1 MILLDTNVISEL
13 MKTNRDSRV
22 VDWIDRQRES
32 DLLTSSVTIAEIRF
46 GIALLP
52 DSKRKT
58 ALDQRA
64 EIVFGWLAGATVSFD
79 ALAARDYGSIAAG
92 RRQQGRPISYHDA
105 QIAAI
110 ARSAGL
116 TLATRNKADFDG
128 IENLKLVDPW
138 QGKLPIGR

>member
-13 MKTNRDSRV
+13 MKTSRDVRV

-46 GIALLP
+46 GIDLLP
-52 DSKRKT
+52 DGKRKT
-58 ALDQRA
+58 ALDDRA

-79 ALAARDYGSIAAG
+79 ALAARDYGSIAAT
-92 RRQQGRPISYHDA
+92 RRKQGRPLSYQDA

-110 ARSAGL
+110 ARSAGF
-116 TLATRNKADFDG
+116 TLATRNVADFND
-128 IENLKLVDPW
+128 IENLKLIDPW
-138 QGKLPIGR
+138 H